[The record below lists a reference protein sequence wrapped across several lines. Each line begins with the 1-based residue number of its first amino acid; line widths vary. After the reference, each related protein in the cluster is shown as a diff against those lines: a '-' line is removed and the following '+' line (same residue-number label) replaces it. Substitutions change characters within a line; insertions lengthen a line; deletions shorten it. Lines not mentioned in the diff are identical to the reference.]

1 MIRISILDDEVEE
14 ALGIRDMIQ
23 NVLAQRH
30 EPAGISVYH
39 DAQAFLDAYAA
50 GQSDI
55 IFLDIQMPQ
64 MDGLTCAERIRE
76 RDASVILI
84 FITGMVQY
92 AVQGYRVEAMD
103 YIVKPVT
110 PSLLE
115 HSMNRAWKRLGRRK
129 AIVVRSSDGMRSL
142 EADELLYAE
151 ALNHRVILH
160 TRAGEIHCTQ
170 TLSSIEAQLE
180 GSGFFRCHA
189 AFLVNMK
196 RVQHIDGNDLYMEG
210 KAIPISKHR
219 RREFLQE
226 LTAYWGETL

>member
-1 MIRISILDDEVEE
+1 MIRISIIDDEIKE
-14 ALGIRDMIQ
+14 ALGIRNMVQ
-23 NVLAQRH
+23 HVLDERH
-30 EPAGISVYH
+30 EPAEISVYH
-39 DAQAFLDAYAA
+39 DAQAFLDAYAE
-50 GQSDI
+50 GQSEI
-55 IFLDIQMPQ
+55 ILLDIQMPG
-64 MDGLTCAERIRE
+64 MDGMTCAEQIRE

-84 FITGMVQY
+84 FITSMVQY

-110 PSLLE
+110 PALLKHSL
-115 HSMNRAWKRLGRRK
+115 SRALKRMGRKK
-129 AIVVRSSDGMRSL
+129 AVVIRCDDGVRSL
-142 EADELLYAE
+142 EADELLYVE

-160 TRAGEIHCTQ
+160 TKEGDIRCTQ

-196 RVQHIDGNDLYMEG
+196 RVQHIDGNDLYMAG

-219 RREFLQE
+219 RKEFLQE
-226 LTAYWGETL
+226 LTAYWGKNI